1 MHISLVQYII
11 IFIMDAGPGAVC
23 EVCHYVIYDS
33 FAVSMCLKGLS
44 SCLYNASYYT
54 MCMHMPCLIVYLLK
68 YTNCVTL
75 LQQVIKTLYA
85 LNTYQWIC
93 GNHVK

>member
-1 MHISLVQYII
+1 
-11 IFIMDAGPGAVC
+11 MDAGPGAVW

-33 FAVSMCLKGLS
+33 FAVSVCIRTVIMFIQRIL
-44 SCLYNASYYT
+44 LYH
-54 MCMHMPCLIVYLLK
+54 MHVHAFFDSFLLK

-85 LNTYQWIC
+85 LNTFQRIF
-93 GNHVK
+93 GNNVK